1 MAWTPDG
8 ELWISERGGRISRVD
23 LGARR
28 ATPVGELPVTERGE
42 SGLMGIAFHPDFPGT
57 PWVYAAHSYAA
68 GGGVRNRLV
77 RMRYDGSR
85 LEAPETL
92 LDGLPGN
99 ANHDGSRLAVGPD
112 RMLYMT
118 TGDAGSAQLAQDRG
132 SLAGKVLR
140 LTLDGAP
147 APGNP
152 FGTAVWSYGHRNPQG
167 LVFRPGTDVLYASEH
182 GPNSD
187 DEVNV
192 IERGRN
198 YGWPTVRGFCDTAD
212 ERAFCAANDVVEP
225 VTTWTPTIGTAGA
238 DFYHGDVFPQW
249 RGNLLVTSL
258 RGESLFR
265 IELGA
270 DGRRAATIER
280 LLQGELGRIRD
291 VLVGPDGALYLATS
305 NRDGRG
311 NPRAGDDRVVRLLP

>member
-1 MAWTPDG
+1 
-8 ELWISERGGRISRVD
+8 
-23 LGARR
+23 
-28 ATPVGELPVTERGE
+28 
-42 SGLMGIAFHPDFPGT
+42 
-57 PWVYAAHSYAA
+57 
-68 GGGVRNRLV
+68 
-77 RMRYDGSR
+77 
-85 LEAPETL
+85 
-92 LDGLPGN
+92 
-99 ANHDGSRLAVGPD
+99 
-112 RMLYMT
+112 
-118 TGDAGSAQLAQDRG
+118 
-132 SLAGKVLR
+132 
-140 LTLDGAP
+140 
-147 APGNP
+147 
-152 FGTAVWSYGHRNPQG
+152 
-167 LVFRPGTDVLYASEH
+167 
-182 GPNSD
+182 
-187 DEVNV
+187 
-192 IERGRN
+192 
-198 YGWPTVRGFCDTAD
+198 VRGFCDTAD

-225 VTTWTPTIGTAGA
+225 VTAWTPTIGTAGA